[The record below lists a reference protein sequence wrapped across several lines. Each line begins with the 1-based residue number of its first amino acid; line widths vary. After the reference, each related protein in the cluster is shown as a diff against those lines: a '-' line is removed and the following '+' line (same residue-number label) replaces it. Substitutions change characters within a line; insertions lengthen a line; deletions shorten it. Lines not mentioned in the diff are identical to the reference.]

1 MQQEQ
6 EVLEAHLK
14 EFQINGTR
22 AEKVFHAMRD
32 IWLVCCSRD
41 DKNLEKMIM
50 SDLGLSMLKLA
61 QIYGESGEGNYK
73 GFFDDLK

>member
-41 DKNLEKMIM
+41 AKNLEKMIM

>member
-22 AEKVFHAMRD
+22 AEKVCHAMWD
-32 IWLVCCSRD
+32 IWMVCCTRD
-41 DKNLEKMIM
+41 GGNLEKMVM

-61 QIYGESGEGNYK
+61 QIYGESGEGNR
-73 GFFDDLK
+73 GDFFDNLK